1 MFPEKHHTETEAS
14 YFAWQQD
21 SHKIYKIMNFL
32 SFELRV
38 CIYTKVCNKKLQ
50 ANKVT
55 TRKHP
60 LWVFIMSPFL
70 MQFYLYLN
78 MNYKNNLLQYF

>member
-14 YFAWQQD
+14 YFAWQLD
-21 SHKIYKIMNFL
+21 SRKIYKIMNFL

-55 TRKHP
+55 T
-60 LWVFIMSPFL
+60 IMGLHNVTISNAILSLFKYEL
-70 MQFYLYLN
+70 
-78 MNYKNNLLQYF
+78 